1 MKDNA
6 MLPLPEQAE
15 THDNNSDENLDS
27 RESAEFQE
35 DFDFK
40 LEPDSLFHDWQGLSV
55 MAFGVILPALMIGCA
70 AFTLYDRITLLLLKQ
85 PVETLVELALVLSVP
100 AGNFIVWRALCKGD
114 CRSTIKRGILNGV
127 AAASAAIVALI
138 SGIAAAL
145 HYPTLSS
152 NGTGH
157 GAEFTFI
164 SLVYTGALAAA
175 LYLAHR
181 VRQTRIIRS
190 SQIRAVVYAAI
201 GAALALSAFIASEA
215 RSTMIRIAEF
225 MAVSESQDEK
235 DRGLDLLRT
244 LDARRDISMECA
256 SPKAGGL
263 AGMFARIDNVSLRQL
278 FFCVTGET
286 FRDDKSANFA
296 SMPDDYLQKHVV
308 GTAVPGL
315 SLHRSKMHGYVNP
328 GTLTSTI
335 YWTFVFKNK
344 SYEPAEARAELG
356 LPEGSAISG
365 MTMWRDGSPQDTVFA
380 PSGDPSSATATHWTN
395 VGHDA
400 PAIVT
405 DLGRDRVLLHCYPV
419 PAQGQLKMAVAI
431 TVPMSLETLERAS
444 LPLPRFID
452 TNFALKGKH
461 QIRMVADQEIGLPGK
476 SLTTSRT
483 ATGKYVVAGNVD
495 GDTLSG
501 ISRSL
506 SVSRPATMG
515 PVAIKDD
522 FSESPRYITQTIK
535 KIPAVAPRHLV
546 VVMDGSMSL
555 KPYVDDLKEALSRSA
570 KSIPTSFI
578 LARTDSE
585 EPPAAVSLEK
595 ALKTLKSRDFEGGQ
609 DNLEALVK
617 ATELAGEEP
626 GGAVLWIHGPQPSFN
641 KEIYI
646 VSPATAR
653 PSFYELALD
662 NGVMDPSEFFK
673 HHSEIGPFQ
682 PIARS
687 GSAADKLNGF
697 LSQWRPGGCKYQ
709 VEYAVSGTA
718 PALALIGGDQA
729 REIAALFARE
739 TCALALARGDVESAT
754 REAVYH
760 RIVTPV
766 SLASTRFVSQA
777 ATMGNGMHNQSVHIV
792 NGTDSNAVETENE
805 ELYSMTSS
813 PTLQGAT
820 NGTIGPQSTDAVMGV
835 NTAGTVRVNNLANL
849 EAMLNLFANG
859 IQILGILG
867 GVALMASGILD
878 RAMEKWSTS
887 RLAFGLLMILAGLA
901 SPGVV
906 NYFVSSARDANLF
919 S

>member
-6 MLPLPEQAE
+6 MLPVQEEQAE
-15 THDNNSDENLDS
+15 THDNYPDES
-27 RESAEFQE
+27 FESQE
-35 DFDFK
+35 DFGFK
-40 LEPDSLFHDWQGLSV
+40 LKPDSLFHDWQGQSV
-55 MAFGVILPALMIGCA
+55 MVFGVLLPALMIGCA

-85 PVETLVELALVLSVP
+85 PLETIVELALVLSVP

-127 AAASAAIVALI
+127 AAASAAIITLI

-145 HYPTLSS
+145 HYPTLSGD
-152 NGTGH
+152 GTGH
-157 GAEFTFI
+157 GAEFTLI
-164 SLVYTGALAAA
+164 SLVSLGALASA

-181 VRQTRIIRS
+181 VRQTRVIRS
-190 SQIRAVVYAAI
+190 SQIRAMVYATI
-201 GAALALSAFIASEA
+201 GAVVALSAFIASEA
-215 RSTMIRIAEF
+215 RSTVIRIAEL

-235 DRGLDLLRT
+235 DRGLDLLRS
-244 LDARRDISMECA
+244 LNARRDISMECA
-256 SPKAGGL
+256 SPRAGGL

-278 FFCVTGET
+278 FFCVTGEP

-296 SMPDDYLQKHVV
+296 SMPDEYLQKHVV
-308 GTAVPGL
+308 GAPVEGL

-344 SYEPAEARAELG
+344 SYEPVEARAELG

-365 MTMWRDGSPQDTVFA
+365 MTMWRGGSPMETVFA
-380 PSGDPSSATATHWTN
+380 PSGDPSNAAATHWTN

-431 TVPMSLETLERAS
+431 TVPMSLETLDRAS

-452 TNFALKGKH
+452 TNFSLKGKH
-461 QIRMVADQEIGLPGK
+461 QIRMVADQEIGLASK
-476 SLTTSRT
+476 SMTASRT
-483 ATGKYVVAGNVD
+483 PAGKYVVAGNLD
-495 GDTLSG
+495 SDTLSG

-506 SVSRPATMG
+506 SVSRQATLG
-515 PVAIKDD
+515 PVAVRDE
-522 FSESPRYITQTIK
+522 FSESPRYITQTIR

-578 LARTDSE
+578 LARNSE

-595 ALKTLKSRDFEGGQ
+595 ALKTLKSGDFEGGQ
-609 DNLEALVK
+609 DNLESLVK

-646 VSPATAR
+646 VSPASAR

-697 LSQWRPGGCKYQ
+697 LSQWKPGGCKYQ
-709 VEYAVSGTA
+709 VEYAVSDRA
-718 PALALIGGDQA
+718 PALALTTGDQA

-739 TCALALARGDVESAT
+739 TCALALSRGDAAGAT

-777 ATMGNGMHNQSVHIV
+777 STLGNSMHNQSVHIV
-792 NGTDSNAVETENE
+792 NGADKSAATAENASEGED
-805 ELYSMTSS
+805 LYFMGSA

-835 NTAGTVRVNNLANL
+835 NTAGTVRINNLANL

-887 RLAFGLLMILAGLA
+887 RLACGLLMILAGLA
-901 SPGVV
+901 SPGVIS
-906 NYFVSSARDANLF
+906 YFVSSARDANLF